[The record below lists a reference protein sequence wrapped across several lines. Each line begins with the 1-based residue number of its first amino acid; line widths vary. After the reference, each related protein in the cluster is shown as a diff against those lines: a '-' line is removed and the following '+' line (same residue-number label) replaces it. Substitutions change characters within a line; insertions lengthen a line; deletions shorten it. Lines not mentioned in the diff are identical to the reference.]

1 MKKYIIILGL
11 MLLSITSGF
20 AQFTLNATVPAAAD
34 VCYAYGNFNTWN
46 QSSTPM
52 TYVST
57 TGTTKLFTL
66 NLPLTFVNSGTF
78 QILAGPFSWT
88 GQTDPQFTA
97 VASGTSQ
104 DVTVTA
110 FSQIQYYLTI
120 NVTVPL
126 NVNECWAVGQW
137 GWTLPTNAKQLLLKT
152 TNIDSKV
159 FSNTFTSNASH
170 SFAGKFLSGLDGSNW
185 TYQQTQAANF
195 TNPGTSNT
203 VNFTV
208 TAFNAVY
215 VPVSTA
221 VENTTNNG
229 NLIKVIDNKIIAE
242 GISSNVSI
250 FDVRGSLI
258 QSVNTKGTFT
268 SKTLNSGLYIIR
280 VDNKAYKQVVN

>member
-1 MKKYIIILGL
+1 MKKYIFILGL
-11 MLLSITSGF
+11 MLLTATSGF

-34 VCYAYGNFNTWN
+34 VCYAYGNFNSWN
-46 QSSTPM
+46 ATSTQM

-57 TGTTKLFTL
+57 TGSTKLFTL

-97 VASGTSQ
+97 IASGTSQ

-126 NVNECWAVGQW
+126 NVNECWGVGQW
-137 GWTLPTNAKQLLLKT
+137 GWTLPTNAKQLFLKT
-152 TNIDSKV
+152 TNADSKV
-159 FSNTFTSNASH
+159 FSNTFTSNATH

-195 TNPGTSNT
+195 TNPGTGNT
-203 VNFTV
+203 INFTV
-208 TAFNAVY
+208 TAFNAIY
-215 VPVSTA
+215 VPVTTA
-221 VENTTNNG
+221 VENAVNNG
-229 NLIKVIDNKIIAE
+229 NSIKIIDKSIIAE
-242 GISSNVSI
+242 GVTSNVSI

-258 QSVNTKGTFT
+258 QSANTKGAFT
-268 SKTLNSGLYIIR
+268 SKTLNSGLYIVRI
-280 VDNKAYKQVVN
+280 DGKTYKQMVD